1 MRSKRGSEKR
11 ERLRPSAVPSILSSD
26 LKIEGEIVSF
36 GELQISGSVRGEV
49 VACDLTLS
57 EGGSVTGAVKADIA
71 IIAGNVAGCLTA
83 TSVVLKPTASLAAD
97 VTHVSLTMEPG
108 AAFEGL
114 SHRVNTVEAAE
125 DSVVRKL
132 FLSPPVSS
140 EAKPT

>member
-11 ERLRPSAVPSILSSD
+11 ERVRPSAVPSILSSD
-26 LKIEGEIVSF
+26 LKIEGDIISL
-36 GELQISGSVRGEV
+36 GELQISGSVKGDV

-71 IIAGNVAGCLTA
+71 IIAGNVAGRLTA
-83 TSVVLKPTASLAAD
+83 TSVVLKPTARLAAD

-132 FLSPPVSS
+132 LLSPPVSS